1 MLPQHLKKI
10 ELPVTFGLGSCTR
23 REDIDIP
30 YAYNAIFGR
39 RFLNTFNAIPHS
51 GFLCM
56 KMGGHRGIIKVL
68 EDQELA

>member
-10 ELPVTFGLGSCTR
+10 ELPVTFGL
-23 REDIDIP
+23 P